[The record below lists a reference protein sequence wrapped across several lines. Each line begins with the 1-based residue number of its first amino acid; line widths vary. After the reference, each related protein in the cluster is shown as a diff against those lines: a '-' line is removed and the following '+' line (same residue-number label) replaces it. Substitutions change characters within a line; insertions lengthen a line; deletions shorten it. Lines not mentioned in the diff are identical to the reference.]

1 VTTIAE
7 SLIVR
12 LTDVLTVCGCED
24 ESVAVTEMV
33 YVPAVTGVPDNC
45 PEGSNPKP
53 GGKLPDSVQLIG
65 GVPPDARNA

>member
-12 LTDVLTVCGCED
+12 LTDELTVCGCED
-24 ESVAVTEMV
+24 ESVAVT
-33 YVPAVTGVPDNC
+33 AVTGVPDNC